1 MVESRVCG
9 GGGGSFGCRPASAW
23 RQKQAGGVPRP
34 SAQLLPRSPGPRS
47 AARAPSQAPELP
59 GRHFVA
65 ANIGAH
71 DVRLFSQERN
81 AHFLTRRAGGAAGGP
96 PATTFFPGMP
106 EDGLLVPR
114 PDPPSAKIWG
124 RGEEGAW
131 RWLGTPLSLIRDHL
145 RPPSIPS
152 AAAPLT
158 TKNSSTPS
166 RACPASTTPQSHAPS
181 SSSALCLTRHCG
193 SRLRGPEPRQPSRPS
208 CTNPCPVHATTQ
220 AHRSALTRTRCR
232 SWACPRLL
240 KIRRRIS
247 PSAGSRRVSAAH
259 APSSRTSVGRFR
271 LCLA

>member
-1 MVESRVCG
+1 MVESRVC

-114 PDPPSAKIWG
+114 PDRAFRLAPKYGEGG
-124 RGEEGAW
+124 RRRVEMA
-131 RWLGTPLSLIRDHL
+131 RYPLITYQRSSPTPFHPVRCCTSHHQKLQHPVSGLPCVDNASIARPELQL
-145 RPPSIPS
+145 RPLPNPALREPPQGSRAQPAVTPFMHQS
-152 AAAPLT
+152 VPRPRD
-158 TKNSSTPS
+158 NSSS
-166 RACPASTTPQSHAPS
+166 PQ
-181 SSSALCLTRHCG
+181 
-193 SRLRGPEPRQPSRPS
+193 RPD
-208 CTNPCPVHATTQ
+208 PDP
-220 AHRSALTRTRCR
+220 L
-232 SWACPRLL
+232 
-240 KIRRRIS
+240 
-247 PSAGSRRVSAAH
+247 
-259 APSSRTSVGRFR
+259 
-271 LCLA
+271 